1 MPSFSIK
8 KSEILKKLHCAI
20 IQSDSIEAETEAET
34 LSQAEVQSL
43 KSQTTVVGEED
54 LEKNEMEEET
64 IASETIAEPEAAAAA
79 DE

>member
-1 MPSFSIK
+1 M
-8 KSEILKKLHCAI
+8 
-20 IQSDSIEAETEAET
+20 
-34 LSQAEVQSL
+34 SQAEVQSL